1 MAIIKLTKDN
11 FNQEVVNS
19 QDPVLVDFWAPWCG
33 PCKMM
38 SPVLDA
44 VAADEPDARIGKVN
58 IDEQPQLAA
67 QFGIMSIPTLALFQ
81 DGKIVITSVGLQSK
95 RKVKAMLKGDK
106 RKKRRALRHQSEH
119 RGVFFFFPIPVI
131 KRFSW
136 WNAKAPLDSSA
147 GSHGSWH
154 CDPHIGIPPE
164 LIRSWER

>member
-81 DGKIVITSVGLQSK
+81 DGKIVSTSVGLQSK
-95 RKVKAMLKGDK
+95 RKVKAMLK
-106 RKKRRALRHQSEH
+106 
-119 RGVFFFFPIPVI
+119 
-131 KRFSW
+131 
-136 WNAKAPLDSSA
+136 
-147 GSHGSWH
+147 
-154 CDPHIGIPPE
+154 
-164 LIRSWER
+164 

>member
-1 MAIIKLTKDN
+1 MAIIKLTKDK

-81 DGKIVITSVGLQSK
+81 DGKIVSTSVGLQSK
-95 RKVKAMLKGDK
+95 KMCIRDSIDRERVSFAQSLGIAAEVIDSGRTDLEKLVMDK
-106 RKKRRALRHQSEH
+106 TDG
-119 RGVFFFFPIPVI
+119 RGAAV
-131 KRFSW
+131 SYT
-136 WNAKAPLDSSA
+136 
-147 GSHGSWH
+147 H
-154 CDPHIGIPPE
+154 
-164 LIRSWER
+164 LI